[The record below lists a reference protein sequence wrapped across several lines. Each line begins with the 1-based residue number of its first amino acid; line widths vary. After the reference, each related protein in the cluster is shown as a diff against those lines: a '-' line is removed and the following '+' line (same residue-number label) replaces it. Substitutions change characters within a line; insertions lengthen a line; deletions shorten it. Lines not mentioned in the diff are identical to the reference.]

1 MKILS
6 DSNFRHDLLKM
17 ACGAGVLAGLVY
29 LFLLTPSLSTPTLLS
44 LVFVMLVSPWVA
56 ALERRGYPRSWSIV
70 FLFLA
75 IGVIFGIGGLFFA
88 KWVQAEFESFRTN
101 IPAYFSLFV
110 EKLEGYE
117 RQIKASYTFLS
128 EVRFT
133 DSIINWAKQTG
144 SWFVSNSA
152 GLAGDILTA
161 LFIVPILSFAMLNEG
176 RLIRKR
182 FFQLIPNRFF
192 ESFFL
197 VTYDITT
204 ALSDYLRAKLV
215 EAGLVGLMC
224 GIGFAI
230 VGAPYAAVLA
240 IVAGVTNI
248 LPYIGPVLGA
258 VPGIL
263 VVAFGNETGH
273 LLVPVILIYVI
284 ANVIDSVLIF
294 PVIVAKL
301 VNLHPLILIAVV
313 FVGQQYYGLVGMLIA
328 TPIAAA
334 IKVILLEI
342 YSAVYERGTKR
353 RARLHDEEILS
364 RHGGE
369 PVLDSQR

>member
-6 DSNFRHDLLKM
+6 DANFRHDLLKL
-17 ACGAGVLAGLVY
+17 ACGAAVLAGMGY
-29 LFLLTPSLSTPTLLS
+29 LFLLTPSLSTPTMLS
-44 LVFVMLVSPWVA
+44 MVFVMLVSPWVA
-56 ALERRGYPRSWSIV
+56 ALERRGYPRSLSILV
-70 FLFLA
+70 LFLG
-75 IGVIFGIGGLFFA
+75 IGVVFGLGGLLFTQ
-88 KWVQAEFESFRTN
+88 WVQGEFKSFQKEL
-101 IPAYFSLFV
+101 PEYFDLFV
-110 EKLEGYE
+110 GKLQGYE
-117 RQIKASYTFLS
+117 RQIKTNYTFLS
-128 EVRFT
+128 DVRFT
-133 DSIINWAKQTG
+133 TTIMDWAKQTG

-152 GLAGDILTA
+152 GLAGDLLTA
-161 LFIVPILSFAMLNEG
+161 LFIVPILSFALLNEG
-176 RLIRKR
+176 RMIRKQ

-197 VTYDITT
+197 VTHDITT

-224 GIGFAI
+224 GVGLAI

-240 IVAGVTNI
+240 IVGGVTNI

-263 VVAFGNETGH
+263 VVAFGNGTSH
-273 LLVPVILIYVI
+273 LLVPVILVYLV

-328 TPIAAA
+328 TPITAAL
-334 IKVILLEI
+334 KVILLEI

-353 RARLHDEEILS
+353 TRLHEEDIVV
-364 RHGGE
+364 RHGE
-369 PVLDSQR
+369 PLLEREK

>member
-1 MKILS
+1 
-6 DSNFRHDLLKM
+6 
-17 ACGAGVLAGLVY
+17 
-29 LFLLTPSLSTPTLLS
+29 
-44 LVFVMLVSPWVA
+44 MLVSPWVA
-56 ALERRGYPRSWSIV
+56 ALERQGYPRSWSILV
-70 FLFLA
+70 LFIA
-75 IGVIFGIGGLFFA
+75 IGVVFGLGGLVFA
-88 KWVQAEFESFRTN
+88 KWVQKEFESFRSD
-101 IPAYFSLFV
+101 IPTYFEIFV
-110 EKLEGYE
+110 GKLQGYE
-117 RQIKASYTFLS
+117 HQIKQTYTFLS
-128 EVRFT
+128 DVRFT
-133 DSIINWAKQTG
+133 ESIMGWAKQTG

-161 LFIVPILSFAMLNEG
+161 LFIVPILSFALLNEG
-176 RLIRKR
+176 RMIRKR

-224 GIGFAI
+224 GVGLAI
-230 VGAPYAAVLA
+230 IGAPYAAVLA

-248 LPYIGPVLGA
+248 LPYIGPILGA

-263 VVAFGNETGH
+263 VVAFSASTNH
-273 LLVPVILIYVI
+273 LLVPVILVYVI
-284 ANVIDSVLIF
+284 ANVIDNVVIF

-342 YSAVYERGTKR
+342 
-353 RARLHDEEILS
+353 
-364 RHGGE
+364 
-369 PVLDSQR
+369 

>member
-1 MKILS
+1 
-6 DSNFRHDLLKM
+6 M
-17 ACGAGVLAGLVY
+17 ACGAAVLAGLGY
-29 LFLLTPSLSTPTLLS
+29 LFLLTPSLSTPTMLS
-44 LVFVMLVSPWVA
+44 LVFVMLVSPW
-56 ALERRGYPRSWSIV
+56 RRGYPRVWSILV
-70 FLFLA
+70 LFL
-75 IGVIFGIGGLFFA
+75 GIGLVFGLGGLWFA
-88 KWVQAEFESFRTN
+88 KWVQGEFVSFQSDL
-101 IPAYFSLFV
+101 PAYFEQFV
-110 EKLEGYE
+110 AKLQTYE
-117 RQIKASYTFLS
+117 QQIKTNYTFLA

-133 DSIINWAKQTG
+133 ATLIEWAKQTG
-144 SWFVSNSA
+144 SWFMSNSA

-161 LFIVPILSFAMLNEG
+161 LFIVPILSFALLNEG
-176 RLIRKR
+176 PMIRKS

-197 VTYDITT
+197 VTTDITT
-204 ALSDYLRAKLV
+204 AISDYLRAKLV

-224 GIGFAI
+224 GVGLAI

-240 IVAGVTNI
+240 IVGGVTNI

-263 VVAFGNETGH
+263 VVAFGDGTSH
-273 LLVPVILIYVI
+273 LIVPVILIYVI
-284 ANVIDSVLIF
+284 ANVVDNVLIF

-342 YSAVYERGTKR
+342 YSTVYERGTKR
-353 RARLHDEEILS
+353 RSHLHDAEIVG
-364 RHGGE
+364 RHGE
-369 PVLDSQR
+369 PVLDRER